1 MPRENAES
9 EAQIHT
15 SIVSALKQLPVGA
28 HRRDRTRLV
37 ANLLFME
44 HGIYPSARAVLD
56 YTHQGSLTDISKDLR
71 DFWGE
76 LRDKLRVNVN
86 APFLPKP
93 LVDEF
98 AAALMKIW
106 ELAISQARTE
116 FDGLRQD
123 AASTIASAH
132 ADASEARRQ
141 THEARDSLH
150 GAEVELHKERE
161 MRQAAEKCADAQTAE
176 IKGLQTALEQWQ
188 RQAEAQARAR
198 KESEAR
204 FSQDLAA
211 ERAERQRETERFSG
225 EFKFAKL
232 QIETARAAERDVRDQ
247 LKMLGASKEVALA
260 GYRQRLSISQEG
272 LSAAKLE
279 LAEMH
284 GKSTAMEAQLR
295 AAQERI
301 VALEEMAAGGRIAAE
316 ERKVV
321 VARKPVR
328 PSAALPLKVKRRTL
342 R

>member
-123 AASTIASAH
+123 AASTIAS
-132 ADASEARRQ
+132 
-141 THEARDSLH
+141 
-150 GAEVELHKERE
+150 
-161 MRQAAEKCADAQTAE
+161 
-176 IKGLQTALEQWQ
+176 
-188 RQAEAQARAR
+188 
-198 KESEAR
+198 
-204 FSQDLAA
+204 
-211 ERAERQRETERFSG
+211 ETESFSKSPFFPLPQG
-225 EFKFAKL
+225 VL
-232 QIETARAAERDVRDQ
+232 DP
-247 LKMLGASKEVALA
+247 LASSKKSLY
-260 GYRQRLSISQEG
+260 GRSMRSIF
-272 LSAAKLE
+272 L
-279 LAEMH
+279 
-284 GKSTAMEAQLR
+284 
-295 AAQERI
+295 
-301 VALEEMAAGGRIAAE
+301 
-316 ERKVV
+316 
-321 VARKPVR
+321 
-328 PSAALPLKVKRRTL
+328 
-342 R
+342 